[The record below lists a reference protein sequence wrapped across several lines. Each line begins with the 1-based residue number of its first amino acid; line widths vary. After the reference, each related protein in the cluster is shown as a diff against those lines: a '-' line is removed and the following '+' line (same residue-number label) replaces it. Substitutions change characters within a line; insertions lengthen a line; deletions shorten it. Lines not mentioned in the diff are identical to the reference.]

1 MTTFKT
7 PQTQR
12 GFIQYIVLGIVLVS
26 LIPAISTY
34 VKERRETKPKKI
46 D

>member
-1 MTTFKT
+1 VKQNLT
-7 PQTQR
+7 
-12 GFIQYIVLGIVLVS
+12 YIVLGVVLVS

-34 VKERRETKPKKI
+34 VKERREPKPKKQ